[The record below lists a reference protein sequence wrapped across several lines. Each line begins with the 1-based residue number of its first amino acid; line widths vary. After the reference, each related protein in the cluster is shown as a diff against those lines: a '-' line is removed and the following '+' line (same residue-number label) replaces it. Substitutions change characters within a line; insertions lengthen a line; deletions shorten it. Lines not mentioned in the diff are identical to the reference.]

1 MRGSTK
7 WHLQR
12 YISLI
17 LVPMSYWFVIFFLNN
32 LNLSNENFLNSLDNI
47 FVKLFIIVFF
57 IVAVFHVRLNLLT
70 IYEDYFKDN
79 QVKKYSRLTDLLL
92 LLILLFILP
101 IIFI

>member
-32 LNLSNENFLNSLDNI
+32 LTLSNENFLNSLDNI
-47 FVKLFIIVFF
+47 FVKLFMIVFF
-57 IVAVFHVRLNLLT
+57 IVSVFHVRLNLLT

-79 QVKKYSRLTDLLL
+79 QVKKYSKLTDLLL